1 MKSRTS
7 WRWNPVRGEYEAGEA
22 PARHGTGAISA
33 IDAFTNK
40 TMLILGSTGFV
51 GKVVLAMVLDRF
63 PELKHLIVQVRRKKN
78 ASGEQRFYSDILTSP
93 PLRPTVERIGE
104 NVIRGKVKVI
114 EGDLDQPLCGIAP
127 ERLDELKGA
136 VDVVVNIAGVVD
148 FDPPVNESVEPN
160 VYGTRHLIELVKL
173 LDARLVHVS
182 TAYVA
187 GK

>member
-78 ASGEQRFYSDILTSP
+78 ASGEQRFYSDVLRSH
-93 PLRPTVERIGE
+93 PLRGVVDAIGGERAVRE
-104 NVIRGKVKVI
+104 KVQVV
-114 EGDLDQPLCGIAP
+114 EGDLDQPLCGIP
-127 ERLDELKGA
+127 SDQLEQLKGR
-136 VDVVVNIAGVVD
+136 VDVVVN
-148 FDPPVNESVEPN
+148 
-160 VYGTRHLIELVKL
+160 
-173 LDARLVHVS
+173 
-182 TAYVA
+182 
-187 GK
+187 